1 MAIAT
6 NLAALARRIL
16 SDGSLP
22 ASAVAGAL
30 PTGAIQQFIQ
40 TTAPTGWVRMDGSI
54 GNASSGATQRANA
67 DTAALFAVLW
77 DNVAQANATVQDS
90 AGSTVSRGASAAADF
105 AANRRIV
112 IPDMRGEFSR
122 GLDNGRGID
131 GSRANGSAQSHALQE
146 HSHTVDSYV
155 SGAAGANGRP
165 QEGTTGSSD
174 SFQTLTSGS
183 TGTFTAETRPRNVAW
198 TYFVKL

>member
-1 MAIAT
+1 MAIAS

-30 PTGAIQQFIQ
+30 PTGAIQQFTQ

-54 GNASSGATQRANA
+54 GNASSGATRRANA

-77 DNVAQANATVQDS
+77 DNVAQADATVQDS

-131 GSRANGSAQSHALQE
+131 GSRANGSAQAQAIQA
-146 HSHTVDSYV
+146 HTHTYNDAMNGTG
-155 SGAAGANGRP
+155 SGNVTSGGT
-165 QEGTTGSSD
+165 QGTTASI
-174 SFQTLTSGS
+174 SGS
-183 TGTFTAETRPRNVAW
+183 AGGTETRPRNVAW

>member
-30 PTGAIQQFIQ
+30 PPGAIQQFIQ

-90 AGSTVSRGASAAADF
+90 AGSTVSRGVSAAADF

-131 GSRANGSAQSHALQE
+131 GSRANGSAQGHALQT

-155 SGAAGANGRP
+155 SGALGASGRP
-165 QEGTTGSSD
+165 QEGTTGSTD
-174 SFQTLTSGS
+174 SFETLTSGS

>member
-1 MAIAT
+1 MTQAV

-16 SDGSLP
+16 SGGTLP
-22 ASAVAGAL
+22 PSAVDGAL
-30 PTGAIQQFIQ
+30 PAGAIQQFIQ

-54 GNASSGATQRANA
+54 GNAASNATTRANA

-77 DNVAQANATVQDS
+77 DNVAQANAAVQDS
-90 AGSTVSRGASAAADF
+90 AGSPVSRGVSAAADF

-122 GLDNGRGID
+122 GLDNSRGID
-131 GSRANGSAQSHALQE
+131 TSRANGSAQAQAIQAHTHAIGG
-146 HSHTVDSYV
+146 STVAGGGS
-155 SGAAGANGRP
+155 SERAAAGAL
-165 QEGTTGSSD
+165 E
-174 SFQTLTSGS
+174 QTGS
-183 TGTFTAETRPRNVAW
+183 TGGTETRPRNVAW